1 MTLFFVSDFSVQVFD
16 IGIFLS
22 TFNEAQGT
30 VAGQLRPVRGWQVKF
45 LRKWVAF
52 FHERHDLGNYWGWW
66 WAGRGPSPLRAE
78 DPQVLSSRDPS
89 HPLLSP
95 SHLRLSFLWATW
107 PMGLWTSQGFI
118 KKKKK
123 INPNF
128 CHHQVL
134 TGKTFEKPFH
144 QKTEVITKW
153 LTMNSHALFLCWHDA
168 ADVPLAG
175 KLGSLSQGERKW
187 KLTMASWSQQDGQ
200 PLTAFENVNNLC
212 TVTQLRRD
220 GSWHPT
226 QRFRSQ
232 PDPWFN
238 HHAMLPLRLW
248 SEFNIAQKETSI
260 CCVAPSPVYGFLRH
274 RPWCLRK
281 GCLWQPG
288 NLPLLLGWVRSPK
301 YRKIPKTLTYQRE
314 IPLSRLYLEDQCP
327 LSDKKL

>member
-1 MTLFFVSDFSVQVFD
+1 MRGMTWVT
-16 IGIFLS
+16 IGGGGGQDEGPPHSEQRTLKSSLPEIPPIPSWVPLTCDFLS
-22 TFNEAQGT
+22 FGPH
-30 VAGQLRPVRGWQVKF
+30 GQWVCEPVRDS
-45 LRKWVAF
+45 L
-52 FHERHDLGNYWGWW
+52 
-66 WAGRGPSPLRAE
+66 
-78 DPQVLSSRDPS
+78 
-89 HPLLSP
+89 
-95 SHLRLSFLWATW
+95 
-107 PMGLWTSQGFI
+107 